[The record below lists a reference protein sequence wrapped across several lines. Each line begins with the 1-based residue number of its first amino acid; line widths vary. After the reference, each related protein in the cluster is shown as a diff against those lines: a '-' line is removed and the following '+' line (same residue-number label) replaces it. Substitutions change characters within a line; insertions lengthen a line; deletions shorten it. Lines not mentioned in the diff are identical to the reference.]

1 MALLLLE
8 TRQTVSIPSDVL
20 FLRPEL
26 LWLALLAVPLIF
38 LASRRLMA
46 LSRWRRRTAIALQTL
61 SALLLIVAVAEPA
74 LARPND
80 DLNMVVVLDNSASLS
95 KESRDKAV
103 TYAQGLLQNATPT
116 DHLHFISTAG
126 EATLLTEE
134 EVVSGEWA
142 ADNGRRTTDDGDGNQ
157 IQNPKSKI
165 QNSTDLA
172 AGLRLASSLLPDAG
186 RRRVVLVSDG
196 WETQGNAVAEAQLL
210 TRRGIVLNI
219 VPLIAL
225 GNPEVI
231 VRSLNTP
238 PYVRVGDNISSGLT
252 VYSTVATSATLQLS
266 VDGAA
271 PIERRMDLKP
281 GENSIPLDQTA
292 QVEGFHS
299 IEVTVK
305 ASADTSTENNST
317 ASTVIVKAQPRVLVI
332 EDRAGEGTNIAT
344 ALRSRQMDVD
354 VRPSSSI
361 PSQLKE
367 LDAYD
372 SVVLADVAATSFSLD
387 QQRTLQEYVR
397 RNGRG
402 LVAIGGQT
410 SFALG
415 GYLDSVLEEVL
426 PVSSQPAPR
435 PEQGDTA
442 LILVM
447 DRSASM
453 DEYRGQTNIVAKFAM
468 AKEAA
473 RLAVDTMRDGDTMG
487 ILSFDTETLWTVP
500 PRLIN
505 GESDKEEIKGLISN
519 IELGGG
525 TDIYPA
531 LEEAATA
538 IRGVQA
544 SSKHLVLLTD
554 GREYHTPDYGTLLA
568 QIRADGVSLSCIAI
582 GADSDFDLL
591 RRLAKLG
598 EGRYYFT
605 ERPEN
610 IPKIVFKELDL
621 ALKQGSIEGAVQPH
635 LRSPSPILRGFQPQD
650 VPQLGGYDIT
660 TPKDESLVALTSDQ
674 GHPLLAQWNYG
685 LGRVVAFTSEAGPL
699 WAGKW
704 LAWDDFAR
712 FWSQTVRWTM
722 ASPVNHQLQPSVE
735 MRSAEFGMRND
746 TADSAFRT
754 PHSALGTAHLI
765 VESLNRDNSFAD
777 LADVT
782 AGIRAPSGAVT
793 TTVLIQ
799 TAPGRY
805 EADVPLSELGAYEVR
820 FSRPD
825 PTSASPI
832 TETAGFSV
840 PLSQEMVNAGTNDRL
855 LQRLS
860 LEAPYLSLDDPIAA
874 LDRTALPPSQS
885 NHEPLWGYF
894 VAPAL
899 VLLLLSVA
907 VRRLAFNFR
916 RVGSVSTRP

>member
-1 MALLLLE
+1 MTLPDNM
-8 TRQTVSIPSDVL
+8 V

-26 LWLALLAVPLIF
+26 LWLALLAVPFIF

-46 LSRWRRRTAIALQTL
+46 LSRWRRRTATFLQTL
-61 SALLLIVAVAEPA
+61 SALLLIIAIAEPA

-80 DLNMVVVLDNSASLS
+80 DLNVVVVLDSSASLS
-95 KESRDKAV
+95 KESRINAV
-103 TYAQGLLQNATPT
+103 TYAKDLLQAATPT
-116 DHLHFISTAG
+116 DHLHFVATAG
-126 EATLLTEE
+126 EATLLTQE
-134 EVVSGEWA
+134 EVASGEWA
-142 ADNGRRTTDDGDGNQ
+142 TDDPQ
-157 IQNPKSKI
+157 STQNSKLKT

-196 WETQGNAVAEAQLL
+196 WETQGNAVAEAQRL
-210 TRRGIVLNI
+210 TQRGITLNI
-219 VPLIAL
+219 VPLTAL

-238 PYVRVGDNISSGLT
+238 PYARVGDSISSDLSI
-252 VYSTVATSATLQLS
+252 YSTVATTATLKIKI
-266 VDGAA
+266 DDTT
-271 PIERRMDLKP
+271 PIDRVVELKP
-281 GENSIPLDQTA
+281 GENRIPLDQTA
-292 QVEGFHS
+292 QIEGFHS
-299 IEVTVK
+299 VEVTVR
-305 ASADTSTENNST
+305 AGADTSTENNST
-317 ASTVIVKAQPRVLVI
+317 ASTVVVKAQPLVMVI
-332 EDRAGEGTNIAT
+332 EDRAGEGTNIAA
-344 ALRSRQMDVD
+344 ALRSRQIDVD

-361 PSQLKE
+361 PPQLKE

-372 SVVLADVAATSFSLD
+372 SIVLADVAATSLTLD

-415 GYLDSVLEEVL
+415 GYLDSILEEVL

-453 DEYRGQTNIVAKFAM
+453 DEYRGQSNIVAKFAM

-500 PRLIN
+500 PRVIN

-519 IELGGG
+519 TELGGG

-531 LEEAATA
+531 LDEAATA
-538 IRGVQA
+538 IRGIDA

-554 GREYHTPDYGTLLA
+554 GREYHSPDYATLLA

-582 GADSDFDLL
+582 GADSDFELL

-635 LRSPSPILRGFQPQD
+635 VNTPSPILRGFQPQD

-660 TPKDESLVALTSDQ
+660 TAKDESLVGLISDQ
-674 GHPLLAQWNYG
+674 GHPILAQWNYG
-685 LGRVVAFTSEAGPL
+685 LGRVVAFTSETGPA

-704 LAWDDFAR
+704 LTWDDFAR
-712 FWSQTVRWTM
+712 FWSQTVRWSM
-722 ASPVNHQLQPSVE
+722 ASPVDHQLQASIE
-735 MRSAEFGMRND
+735 MRSTEFGMGND
-746 TADSAFRT
+746 ASGSELRT
-754 PHSALGTAHLI
+754 PNSALGMAHLV
-765 VESLNRDNSFAD
+765 VESLNPDNSFAD

-805 EADVPLSELGAYEVR
+805 EADVPISEPGAYEVR
-820 FSRPD
+820 LNRPD
-825 PTSASPI
+825 PDSFSPV

-860 LEAPYLSLDDPIAA
+860 LEAPYLSLDPKAA
-874 LDRTALPPSQS
+874 LDRTALPRSQN
-885 NHEPLWGYF
+885 NHEPLWGY
-894 VAPAL
+894 VIAPAL
-899 VLLLLSVA
+899 LLLLVSVA
-907 VRRLAFNFR
+907 VRRLAFNFGPR
-916 RVGSVSTRP
+916 KQT

>member
-1 MALLLLE
+1 MTIAN
-8 TRQTVSIPSDVL
+8 DVL

-26 LWLALLAVPLIF
+26 LWLALLALPLIF

-46 LSRWRRRTAIALQTL
+46 LARWRRRTAIALQTF
-61 SALLLIVAVAEPA
+61 SALLLIIAVAEPA

-80 DLNMVVVLDNSASLS
+80 DLNVVVVLDNSASLS

-116 DHLHFISTAG
+116 DHLHFISAAG

-134 EVVSGEWA
+134 EVASGEWA
-142 ADNGRRTTDDGDGNQ
+142 ADDGQ
-157 IQNPKSKI
+157 STQNSKLKT

-210 TRRGIVLNI
+210 TKRGIVLNI

-238 PYVRVGDNISSGLT
+238 PYVRVGDNISSGLS

-271 PIERRMDLKP
+271 PIERRVDLKP

-299 IEVTVK
+299 IEVTVQ

-453 DEYRGQTNIVAKFAM
+453 DEYRGQSNIVAKFAM

-519 IELGGG
+519 TELGGG

-531 LEEAATA
+531 LEEAAQA
-538 IRGVQA
+538 IRGIEA

-660 TPKDESLVALTSDQ
+660 TPKDELLVALTSDQ

-685 LGRVVAFTSEAGPL
+685 LGRVVAFTSETGPL

-722 ASPVNHQLQPSVE
+722 ASPVNHQLQPS
-735 MRSAEFGMRND
+735 
-746 TADSAFRT
+746 
-754 PHSALGTAHLI
+754 I
-765 VESLNRDNSFAD
+765 
-777 LADVT
+777 
-782 AGIRAPSGAVT
+782 
-793 TTVLIQ
+793 
-799 TAPGRY
+799 
-805 EADVPLSELGAYEVR
+805 
-820 FSRPD
+820 
-825 PTSASPI
+825 
-832 TETAGFSV
+832 
-840 PLSQEMVNAGTNDRL
+840 
-855 LQRLS
+855 
-860 LEAPYLSLDDPIAA
+860 
-874 LDRTALPPSQS
+874 
-885 NHEPLWGYF
+885 
-894 VAPAL
+894 
-899 VLLLLSVA
+899 
-907 VRRLAFNFR
+907 
-916 RVGSVSTRP
+916 SVSTGQYAEGSNLSSPPSPTVLSPQSSGGRRPPGGGEPQPG